1 MMKAINKKLNSFNLY
16 LFCVY
21 LTKAKN
27 TTHGRLL
34 WVCVCPQSISLLCGY
49 AMTEVI
55 CRESLHFS
63 GYWLAYWYTQHSV
76 CFCSEAGMRAG
87 ACLRGRDYLSPKA
100 RKSRFKNRTEWDK
113 TGQDRGVKQ
122 VCTNRT
128 KPDWGGQTAIFDWLK
143 DRSIA
148 VFIVVKILS
157 LRWKEFVKTVWND
170 RWDKNKLIAVFI

>member
-1 MMKAINKKLNSFNLY
+1 MVSTKCDEVNMMKAINKKLNSFNLY
-16 LFCVY
+16 LFFVY

-34 WVCVCPQSISLLCGY
+34 WVCVCPQSISLSCGY

-122 VCTNRT
+122 VCT
-128 KPDWGGQTAIFDWLK
+128 KPD
-143 DRSIA
+143 
-148 VFIVVKILS
+148 
-157 LRWKEFVKTVWND
+157 
-170 RWDKNKLIAVFI
+170 

>member
-1 MMKAINKKLNSFNLY
+1 MAATILCQVTEYWLNCVISTKCDEVNMMKAINKKLNSFNLY

-100 RKSRFKNRTEWDK
+100 RKSRFKNRTES
-113 TGQDRGVKQ
+113 
-122 VCTNRT
+122 
-128 KPDWGGQTAIFDWLK
+128 PP
-143 DRSIA
+143 
-148 VFIVVKILS
+148 
-157 LRWKEFVKTVWND
+157 
-170 RWDKNKLIAVFI
+170 